1 MVKIDLSYLESIAGG
16 DKIFIKEM
24 LEMFNK
30 STIPE
35 IINIEKFAAI
45 KNWEKLGVVAHKIKA
60 PLQMIGQTETYDL
73 ILELEKNAKNKIN
86 LDDVDHLIALIK
98 IKMDEIKN
106 EINKVI
112 LSLKK

>member
-1 MVKIDLSYLESIAGG
+1 MVKIDFSYLESIAGG

-35 IINIEKFAAI
+35 IINIEKFVANR
-45 KNWEKLGVVAHKIKA
+45 KWKELGILAHKIKA

-73 ILELEKNAKNKIN
+73 ILELEKMAKNKIYIDEIDQ
-86 LDDVDHLIALIK
+86 LVSIIK
-98 IKMDEIKN
+98 IKMEEIEK
-106 EINKVI
+106 ELTKIIV
-112 LSLKK
+112 SP